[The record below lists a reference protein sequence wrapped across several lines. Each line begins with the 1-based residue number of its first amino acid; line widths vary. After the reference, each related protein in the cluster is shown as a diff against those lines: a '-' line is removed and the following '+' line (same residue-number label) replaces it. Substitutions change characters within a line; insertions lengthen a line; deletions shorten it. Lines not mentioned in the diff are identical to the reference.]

1 MIFTNL
7 LKNTLILIISFSIS
21 NSAFTPSKIKIGT
34 SNAKIIVTD
43 KSTLVSV
50 YKINTNYQKINI
62 LISSISNI
70 NLIQLTDI
78 KNDININ
85 ECINKSNLCQSISL

>member
-21 NSAFTPSKIKIGT
+21 NTAFTPSKIKIGT
-34 SNAKIIVTD
+34 SNAKITSTD
-43 KSTLVSV
+43 QTSLISI

-62 LISSISNI
+62 SINSISNI
-70 NLIQLTDI
+70 NLIQITDS
-78 KNDININ
+78 KDDININ
-85 ECINKSNLCQSISL
+85 ECNNKSNLCQSISL